1 MEMETKEQNNFM
13 DKLENLM
20 TAIEIYR
27 DVENKAIAKIQ
38 EILKEKGKTR
48 YWLYIQLGL
57 SYQNFKKILENETKA
72 IKFENLKAICD
83 ILECT
88 PNDLFVEYYNK

>member
-1 MEMETKEQNNFM
+1 MWGDTMLHFRI
-13 DKLENLM
+13 D
-20 TAIEIYR
+20 
-27 DVENKAIAKIQ
+27 

-57 SYQNFKKILENETKA
+57 SYQNFKRILENETSA
-72 IKFENLKAICD
+72 IKFDNLKAICD

-88 PNDLFVEYYNK
+88 PNDFFEEYYKK

>member
-1 MEMETKEQNNFM
+1 MHFRI
-13 DKLENLM
+13 D
-20 TAIEIYR
+20 
-27 DVENKAIAKIQ
+27 D
-38 EILKEKGKTR
+38 ILKEKGKTR

-57 SYQNFKKILENETKA
+57 SYQNFKKIVENETSA

-88 PNDLFVEYYNK
+88 PNDLFVEFYDKK

>member
-1 MEMETKEQNNFM
+1 MEVVTVHFRI
-13 DKLENLM
+13 D
-20 TAIEIYR
+20 
-27 DVENKAIAKIQ
+27 

-48 YWLYIQLGL
+48 YWLYMQLGL
-57 SYQNFKKILENETKA
+57 SYQNFKRILENETSS

-88 PNDLFVEYYNK
+88 PNDLFVEYYQKKA

>member
-1 MEMETKEQNNFM
+1 MIMHFRI
-13 DKLENLM
+13 D
-20 TAIEIYR
+20 
-27 DVENKAIAKIQ
+27 

-57 SYQNFKKILENETKA
+57 SYQNFKRILENETTS

-88 PNDLFVEYYNK
+88 PNDLFVEYHNK

>member
-1 MEMETKEQNNFM
+1 MHFRI
-13 DKLENLM
+13 D
-20 TAIEIYR
+20 
-27 DVENKAIAKIQ
+27 

-48 YWLYIQLGL
+48 YWLYVQLGL
-57 SYQNFKKILENETKA
+57 SYQNFKKLIENETSA

-88 PNDLFVEYYNK
+88 PNDLFVEYYKKEKH

>member
-1 MEMETKEQNNFM
+1 MFVIYNVYIIYCGG
-13 DKLENLM
+13 
-20 TAIEIYR
+20 AIMHFRI
-27 DVENKAIAKIQ
+27 D
-38 EILKEKGKTR
+38 EILHQKGKTR

-57 SYQNFKKILENETKA
+57 SYQNFKRIVENKTSA

-88 PNDLFVEYYNK
+88 PNDLFTEYHGK

>member
-1 MEMETKEQNNFM
+1 MHFRI
-13 DKLENLM
+13 D
-20 TAIEIYR
+20 
-27 DVENKAIAKIQ
+27 
-38 EILKEKGKTR
+38 EILRQKGKSR

-57 SYQNFKKILENETKA
+57 SYQNFKRLIENQTGA

-88 PNDLFVEYYNK
+88 PNDLFVEYYGK

>member
-1 MEMETKEQNNFM
+1 MCE
-13 DKLENLM
+13 
-20 TAIEIYR
+20 EIAMHFR
-27 DVENKAIAKIQ
+27 ID

-48 YWLYIQLGL
+48 YWLYMQLGL
-57 SYQNFKKILENETKA
+57 SYQNFKKILENETSA

-88 PNDLFVEYYNK
+88 PNDLFVEYYKK

>member
-1 MEMETKEQNNFM
+1 MWEGVI
-13 DKLENLM
+13 LNLR
-20 TAIEIYR
+20 I
-27 DVENKAIAKIQ
+27 D

-57 SYQNFKKILENETKA
+57 SYQNFKRILENQTKA

-88 PNDLFVEYYNK
+88 PNDLFEEYYNQKNWPSEAWSVFL

>member
-1 MEMETKEQNNFM
+1 MFGRVIMHFRI
-13 DKLENLM
+13 D
-20 TAIEIYR
+20 
-27 DVENKAIAKIQ
+27 
-38 EILKEKGKTR
+38 EILKEKGKTK

-57 SYQNFKKILENETKA
+57 SYQNFKKIVENETGA

-88 PNDLFVEYYNK
+88 PNDLFVEYYKK

>member
-1 MEMETKEQNNFM
+1 MHFRI
-13 DKLENLM
+13 D
-20 TAIEIYR
+20 
-27 DVENKAIAKIQ
+27 

-57 SYQNFKKILENETKA
+57 SYQNFKRLVENRTGA

-88 PNDLFVEYYNK
+88 PNDLFVEYYKS